1 MAEKDII
8 KFRVILK
15 QEDPST
21 DIKNTKGVLIFQK
34 NKIIFNPNNLDPNL
48 KRTYSIDDLTKAI
61 LITIRER
68 LKKKQVVLLTF
79 MKNNVTVS
87 VYFEPIDISSE
98 FLLREILK
106 FKEYMTKGSFSGV
119 VGSLI
124 EKIGSEGQ
132 KIVREFG
139 AMIQSSSQDISHA
152 IDQTRQFIR
161 ESTKTANILESD
173 ETNTGIKNKTINL
186 EVSDIDEILK
196 RSLASEKIEAMI
208 SGLIAKGL
216 ISAKDQKF
224 QEALDA
230 LKIAREAAQ
239 NENMKEYTEIADD
252 SIKEI
257 ETAENVENLDRESL
271 DRRAIK
277 YANEAR
283 NIVADW
289 EASKNN
295 EEKDKSM

>member
-1 MAEKDII
+1 MEEKDII

-21 DIKNTKGVLIFQK
+21 DIKNVKGILTFQK
-34 NKIIFNPNNLDPNL
+34 NMMNFIPQNLDPNL
-48 KRTYSIDDLTKAI
+48 ERTYTTRDLTRAT
-61 LITIRER
+61 LVTVREWV
-68 LKKKQVVLLTF
+68 KKKEIVLLQFT
-79 MKNNVTVS
+79 KKHVS
-87 VYFEPIDISSE
+87 VSAYFEPIDVSPDY
-98 FLLREILK
+98 LLQEILK
-106 FKEYMTKGSFSGV
+106 FQKSIAKGPFSGV
-119 VGSLI
+119 VGSWI
-124 EKIGSEGQ
+124 EKIGVESQ

-139 AMIQSSSQDISHA
+139 AMIQSSSQEITQA

-161 ESTKTANILESD
+161 EAIETANLLESID
-173 ETNTGIKNKTINL
+173 VDTEGKGKTINL
-186 EVSDIDEILK
+186 EVTDIDEILK

-230 LKIAREAAQ
+230 LKIAREAAKS
-239 NENMKEYTEIADD
+239 ENMKEYTEIADEN
-252 SIKEI
+252 IKQI
-257 ETAENVENLDRESL
+257 ESADTPESL
-271 DRRAIK
+271 DPTLSEKALK

-283 NIVADW
+283 DIVAEW

-295 EEKDKSM
+295 DENDESD